1 MKSIP
6 HLLTLLDPCGKP
18 FYVYHRKIPK
28 DLQEAVG
35 RDDLKISLGYSLEEA
50 KVRISH
56 LSQQHNSLFNLLR
69 DPKKVGFEEARAL
82 LIAHHVQFDEGPHSD
97 SSNRNK
103 NKK

>member
-56 LSQQHNSLFNLLR
+56 LSQQHNSIFNLLR

>member
-1 MKSIP
+1 MKSVP
-6 HLLTLLDPCGKP
+6 HLLTLLDPSGKP

-28 DLQEAVG
+28 DLQAVLG

-82 LIAHHVQFDEGPHSD
+82 LIAHHIQFDDGLPRDRSHHED
-97 SSNRNK
+97 
-103 NKK
+103 KK